1 MVAVLAAIAVAT
13 GVIALGGHTWIQ
25 EQLHVPPDRIELAE
39 RIGASL
45 NEQRVAIGLDEL
57 QRDRKLESW
66 IEGLYVAGQ
75 FPETERILEQLSERD
90 PALLSLSASVIQA
103 RNEEELLDEALTGQD
118 AVLKEGTTH
127 LASFVHFKEGGT
139 LQSLVITARRL
150 PRFSPK
156 MLSDN
161 GAEFF
166 NECVLCGEGHTGKI
180 VRANRAVVLTCP
192 HCDRDYDLL
201 AMRVDGSYARVN
213 DLLRAFEPP
222 TAYEMDRV
230 VPDEVIDIWAAVG
243 RHCNYVKDKYTPDG
257 QEDAWQT
264 SRETVQ
270 FGNGDCEDTSILLCD
285 WLLSR
290 GIEARVAVGEHREAG
305 GHAWVVARIDGKEH
319 ILETTTAS
327 AGRHRLPELQSVAKD
342 YYPNFLFDHDGIY
355 FRRRQGWT
363 SEYWSAKEW
372 RRVVHDRNGVVAL
385 DKRIA
390 SQMTSQPELLEAA
403 FE

>member
-1 MVAVLAAIAVAT
+1 M
-13 GVIALGGHTWIQ
+13 
-25 EQLHVPPDRIELAE
+25 
-39 RIGASL
+39 
-45 NEQRVAIGLDEL
+45 
-57 QRDRKLESW
+57 K
-66 IEGLYVAGQ
+66 
-75 FPETERILEQLSERD
+75 
-90 PALLSLSASVIQA
+90 
-103 RNEEELLDEALTGQD
+103 EE
-118 AVLKEGTTH
+118 TTH
-127 LASFVHFKEGGT
+127 LASFVHFKKSGT

-150 PRFSPK
+150 PRFSPE

-161 GAEFF
+161 GREFF
-166 NECVLCGEGHTGKI
+166 NQCVLCGEGHTGKI

-222 TAYEMDRV
+222 SAYAVDRV
-230 VPDEVIDIWAAVG
+230 VQDEVIDIWAAVG

-264 SRETVQ
+264 SRETVR

-305 GHAWVVARIDGKEH
+305 GHAWVVAKIDGKEH

-327 AGRHRLPELQSVAKD
+327 AGRHRLPELLSVAKD

-363 SEYWSAKEW
+363 AEYWSAKEW
-372 RRVVHDRNGVVAL
+372 RRVVHDRGGVVAL

-390 SQMTSQPELLEAA
+390 SEMTSQPELLEAA